1 MAIHVELFGIP
12 RERAGVGA
20 AEVAGRT
27 LGDVLTALAARF
39 PRLAGECICDAR
51 LVDGYTANVNGQR
64 FVVDPATPLADG
76 DAVLL
81 LSADAGG

>member
-1 MAIHVELFGIP
+1 MAIRVELFGVP
-12 RERAGVGA
+12 RQRAGVSE

-27 LGDVLTALAARF
+27 LGDVLAALAARF

-51 LVDGYTANVNGQR
+51 LAAGYTANVNGQR

-81 LSADAGG
+81 LAADAGG